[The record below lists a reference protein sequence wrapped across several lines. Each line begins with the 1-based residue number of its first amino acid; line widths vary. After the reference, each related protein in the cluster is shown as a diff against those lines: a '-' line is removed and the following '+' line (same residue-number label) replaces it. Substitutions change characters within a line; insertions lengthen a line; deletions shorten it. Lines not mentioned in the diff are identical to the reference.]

1 MQLIPSIL
9 LLISIYRVDGFV
21 VPHLH
26 QVNSG
31 LKTINQRT
39 KYSFVNNHLFT
50 TKLSLSA
57 SSTNNND
64 DDDNARSVDNTTISS
79 CWNPNIRKL
88 FTLLSGIGMI
98 ETGYLTYLKVFDP
111 NGISKICGG
120 SGDGLASCSSVLNS
134 PYATVQ
140 LNDEIVIPL
149 TALGFIAYSTVAML
163 SVIPLVSSTPPSST
177 IIQEEEDDTIDL
189 DAKNRIAILCTTT
202 SMATFSSFLLS
213 LLFNTLHQSCPYC
226 LLSATLSST
235 MAFTSWF
242 SGMLPSNNK
251 ENGFKLAVGSFAT
264 TTIASLILFLGVDE
278 AAMVAYRNDVMSS
291 SGFTNNVVASA
302 ANNEDPLKDVPPPP
316 ITSSSSPRA
325 LKIGEDMKELNTRF
339 FGAYWCSH
347 CYDQKQRMGREA
359 MMNVQYIECS
369 PEGLNS
375 QTSICKERGV
385 PGYPTWEIGGKLY
398 PGEMYLDELEDI
410 IAKAKSE
417 NSRNL

>member
-1 MQLIPSIL
+1 MQVISSIL
-9 LLISIYRVDGFV
+9 LLASIYRVDGFL
-21 VPHLH
+21 VPHSP
-26 QVNSG
+26 QG
-31 LKTINQRT
+31 
-39 KYSFVNNHLFT
+39 YSSIKLQTERSFT
-50 TKLSLSA
+50 HTNPTKLFLS
-57 SSTNNND
+57 SSSNNND
-64 DDDNARSVDNTTISS
+64 DDDNARSVNNTTISS

-88 FTLLSGIGMI
+88 FTLISGIGMV

-120 SGDGLASCSSVLNS
+120 SGNGLGSCSSVLNS
-134 PYATVQ
+134 PYATIQ
-140 LNDEIVIPL
+140 LNDETAIPL

-163 SVIPLVSSTPPSST
+163 SAIPLVSSTQLSSS
-177 IIQEEEDDTIDL
+177 IIQEQEDTTDY
-189 DAKNRIAILCTTT
+189 DANNRIAILCTTT

-226 LLSATLSST
+226 LLSATLSLT
-235 MAFTSWF
+235 MGFASWF
-242 SGMLPSNNK
+242 SGMLPSNSK

-278 AAMVAYRNDVMSS
+278 GAMVAYRNDVMSS
-291 SGFTNNVVASA
+291 SGFTSNVVASA
-302 ANNEDPLKDVPPPP
+302 ANDKDPLKDVPPPP
-316 ITSSSSPRA
+316 ITSTSSSRA
-325 LKIGEDMKELNTRF
+325 LKIGEEMKELNTRF

-385 PGYPTWEIGGKLY
+385 PGYPTWEIGGELY

-410 IAKAKSE
+410 IAKAKLE